1 MRFSRINDNVSEMC
15 VFACR
20 NEKMHVK
27 AAWGGGLATGR
38 NSVCVCRNAITKET
52 GHTETGDI
60 T

>member
-27 AAWGGGLATGR
+27 AAWGGWSGHRQEFCL
-38 NSVCVCRNAITKET
+38 CV
-52 GHTETGDI
+52 
-60 T
+60 